1 MPRYVAFLRGVMPTN
16 ASMPA
21 LKHAFEHAGFDDVKT
36 VLGTGNVAF
45 TTASAPDAKLAR
57 ACESAMADTLGR
69 TFSTVVRSTRA
80 LDAMLAADPFSAF
93 DIPAGAKRVVT
104 FLRTPPKPVPA
115 LPIEADGVRI
125 LHLDGCEAFTTYVSG
140 PAGPVFMKMI
150 EKTFGKDVTTR
161 TWDTI
166 RKCAKA

>member
-16 ASMPA
+16 ASMA
-21 LKHAFEHAGFDDVKT
+21 DLRRAFEQAGFDEVRT
-36 VLGTGNVAF
+36 VLGSGNVTF
-45 TTASAPDAKLAR
+45 TTASTPEAKLAR
-57 ACESAMADTLGR
+57 ACEAAMTDALGR
-69 TFSTVVRSTRA
+69 TFPTVIRSTRA
-80 LDAMLAADPFSAF
+80 LETMLAADPFSAF
-93 DIPAGAKRVVT
+93 EIPAGAKRVVT
-104 FLRTPPKPVPA
+104 FLRTPPKPVPT

-140 PAGPVFMKMI
+140 PAGPIFMKMI

-166 RKCAKA
+166 RKCVKA